1 MTSAADIPE
10 RTHTLAECNVQY
22 LEQGAALLGEL
33 SNAEYGDPLLPA
45 FSQGIGPHVRH
56 IIDHYTTFLEGVG
69 SGRVDYDARER
80 DPLIETDR
88 DVAITRLLELAA
100 QLRLLPDGEGDR
112 MLEVII
118 DCGTGDAEARQP
130 TRTSVARELQ
140 FLLSHTVHHYALLA
154 AALTL
159 RGKVVPAELGMA
171 PSTLR
176 YQKSAK

>member
-10 RTHTLAECNVQY
+10 STHTLAECNVQY
-22 LEQGAALLGEL
+22 LEQGAALLTEL
-33 SNAEYGDPLLPA
+33 SDAEYGEPLLPA

-56 IIDHYTTFLEGVG
+56 IIDHYTTFLNGVS
-69 SGRVDYDARER
+69 SGRVDYDVRER
-80 DPLIETDR
+80 DPRMETNR
-88 DVAITRLLELAA
+88 DAAIARLLALAA

-118 DCGTGDAEARQP
+118 DCGNGDAQARQP
-130 TRTSVARELQ
+130 TRSSVARELQ

-159 RGKVVPAELGMA
+159 RGKAVPAELGMA

-176 YQKSAK
+176 YQKSTQ